1 MITIAEALGKE
12 YKDIE
17 LEDDALTTGGI
28 ANQGET
34 LGEFMG
40 DDFDRNDSIGKLQNA
55 LKECGIK
62 QIESADAYVYEQIQQ
77 RLEDIE
83 EDLGIKFE
91 YYSWDYEEFE

>member
-1 MITIAEALGKE
+1 MITIAKALGKE

-28 ANQGET
+28 AHQGET

-40 DDFDRNDSIGKLQNA
+40 DDIDKEESIGELQKS

-62 QIESADAYVYEQIQQ
+62 QIPEADEYVYELIQQ
-77 RLEDIE
+77 RLWDIE
-83 EDLGIKFE
+83 DDLGIKFE
-91 YYSWDYEEFE
+91 YYSWDYEEFD

>member
-28 ANQGET
+28 AHQGET
-34 LGEFMG
+34 LGEFME
-40 DDFDRNDSIGKLQNA
+40 DDIHEEDSIGKLQKS

-62 QIESADAYVYEQIQQ
+62 QIQ
-77 RLEDIE
+77 RQMNMYMNLYNKDS
-83 EDLGIKFE
+83 GI
-91 YYSWDYEEFE
+91 

>member
-28 ANQGET
+28 AHQGET
-34 LGEFMG
+34 LGEFMEN
-40 DDFDRNDSIGKLQNA
+40 DIHEEDSIGELQKS

-77 RLEDIE
+77 KLEDIE